1 MMQRRA
7 VLGGV
12 AALAAGFGA
21 GVAWWQSQKKVVVA
35 APVQEPFAGFWAQ
48 QWNTPTGSVLKM
60 ADLRGAPLLI
70 NFWATWCPP
79 CVEELPMIDRFY
91 QQQQSK
97 GWQVLALAVDNLT
110 AVKQFMQ
117 KTPLSMPIALAG
129 MDGIEWGR
137 SLGNIAGGL
146 PFSVVI
152 SPQGAVV
159 QRKLGQ
165 LHQADLD
172 AWAS

>member
-1 MMQRRA
+1 MQRRV
-7 VLGGV
+7 VLGAV
-12 AALAAGFGA
+12 AALAGGLGA
-21 GVAWWQSQKKVVVA
+21 AVAWRRSQPSGATDVA
-35 APVQEPFAGFWAQ
+35 VQEPFAGFWLQ
-48 QWNTPTGSVLKM
+48 QWKTPDGGVLNM
-60 ADLRGAPLLI
+60 ADLRGKPLLI

-79 CVEELPMIDRFY
+79 CVEELPLIDRFY
-91 QQQQSK
+91 QQQRAK

-110 AVKQFMQ
+110 AVKQFLL
-117 KTPLSMPIALAG
+117 KAPLSMPVAMAG
-129 MDGIEWGR
+129 MEGIEWGR

-152 SPQGAVV
+152 SAQGAVV

-172 AWAS
+172 AWVS